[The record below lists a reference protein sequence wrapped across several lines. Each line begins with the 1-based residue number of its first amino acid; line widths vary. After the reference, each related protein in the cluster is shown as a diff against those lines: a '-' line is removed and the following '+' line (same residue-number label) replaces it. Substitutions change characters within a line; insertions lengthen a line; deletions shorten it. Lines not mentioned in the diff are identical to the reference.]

1 MQFLRK
7 ILLEAGNVSN
17 RHIRIRL
24 YNSSI
29 IVVFVC
35 IIVVLKVLILVSVN
49 NNTLHYSKRIIK
61 QCGALA
67 IAHQSQ

>member
-17 RHIRIRL
+17 RHIRIR
-24 YNSSI
+24 SQ
-29 IVVFVC
+29 FVC